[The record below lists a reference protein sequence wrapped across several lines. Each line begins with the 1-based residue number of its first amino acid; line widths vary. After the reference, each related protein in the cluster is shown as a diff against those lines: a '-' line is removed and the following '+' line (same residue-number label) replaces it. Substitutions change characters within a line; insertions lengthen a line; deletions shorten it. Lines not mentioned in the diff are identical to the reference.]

1 MSNEF
6 GKLEEITDLR
16 DYWKNE
22 ASDFTPWLA
31 KEENISLLSE
41 AIGLDITVEE
51 RESNVGDFNVDIY
64 ASETETDRKIII
76 ENQLEAT
83 NHDHLGK
90 LITYASGKEA
100 NIIIWIVKEAREEHR
115 AAIEWLNNHT
125 DKEIGFFLCEIKIY
139 KIENSKPAVKF
150 EVIQRPNEWAKEVKN
165 NDLNPTEQLRYEYWT
180 AYNDYAFK
188 NPKYKKEEFKKIA
201 PSKRPY
207 MRLKIGISNCSIR
220 VWQTRKDNSIKI
232 ELRIHDNKEL
242 FNKLIKC
249 KDDIE
254 REIGFK
260 FDWQELSKKA
270 RKDGKTSRIITQKS
284 VEFDNKEKW
293 NEQFDWIIDTVIKMK
308 KTFTKYI

>member
-6 GKLEEITDLR
+6 GRLEEITDLR

-188 NPKYKKEEFKKIA
+188 NTEYKKEFKEIA
-201 PSKRPY
+201 PSKRPH
-207 MRLKIGISNCSIR
+207 MGLRIGRANCNIE

-232 ELRIHDNKEL
+232 ELRIYDNSEL
-242 FNKLIKC
+242 FDELHDKKA
-249 KDDIE
+249 DIE
-254 REIGFK
+254 KEAEIK
-260 FDWQELSKKA
+260 FDWQKLPKNNEKIC
-270 RKDGKTSRIITQKS
+270 RIITQKS

>member
-165 NDLNPTEQLRYEYWT
+165 NDLNPTEQLRYEYWA

-188 NPKYKKEEFKKIA
+188 NTEYKKEFKEIA
-201 PSKRPY
+201 PSNKPHMGLR
-207 MRLKIGISNCSIR
+207 IGKANCNIE

-232 ELRIHDNKEL
+232 ELRIYDNSEL
-242 FNKLIKC
+242 FDELHDKKA
-249 KDDIE
+249 DIE
-254 REIGFK
+254 KEAEIE
-260 FDWQELSKKA
+260 FDWQKLPKNNEKIC
-270 RKDGKTSRIITQKS
+270 RIITQKS

>member
-1 MSNEF
+1 MSKEF

-22 ASDFTPWLA
+22 ATDFTPWLA

-41 AIGLDITVEE
+41 AIGIDITVEE

-83 NHDHLGK
+83 DHDHLGK

-150 EVIQRPNEWAKEVKN
+150 EVIQRPNEWAKEIKN
-165 NDLNPTEQLRYEYWT
+165 MDLTQTEQLRYEYWT
-180 AYNDYAFK
+180 AYNDYAFNNTK
-188 NPKYKKEEFKKIA
+188 NIEYAKTFGKRK
-201 PSKRPY
+201 PSTHHW
-207 MRLKIGISNCSIR
+207 MQLSIGHSNCRISILQIHKR
-220 VWQTRKDNSIKI
+220 NAINI
-232 ELRIHDNKEL
+232 EFYIEHDKEL
-242 FNKLIKC
+242 FNRLFDK

-254 REIGFK
+254 KDTGIK
-260 FDWQELSKKA
+260 FYWKELPDKKA
-270 RKDGKTSRIITQKS
+270 SRIITEKF

-293 NEQFDWIIDTVIKMK
+293 EEQFDWIIETAIKMK

>member
-1 MSNEF
+1 MSKEF

-22 ASDFTPWLA
+22 ATDFTPWLA

-41 AIGLDITVEE
+41 AIGIDITVEE

-83 NHDHLGK
+83 DHDHLGK

-150 EVIQRPNEWAKEVKN
+150 EVIQRPNEWAKEIKN
-165 NDLNPTEQLRYEYWT
+165 MDLTQTEQLRYEYWT
-180 AYNDYAFK
+180 AYNDYAFNNTK
-188 NPKYKKEEFKKIA
+188 NIEYVKTFGKRK
-201 PSKRPY
+201 PSTHHW
-207 MRLKIGISNCSIR
+207 MQLSIGYSNCRISILQIHKR
-220 VWQTRKDNSIKI
+220 NAINI
-232 ELRIHDNKEL
+232 EFYIEHDKEL
-242 FNKLIKC
+242 FNRLFDK

-254 REIGFK
+254 KDTGIK
-260 FDWQELSKKA
+260 FYWKELPDKKA
-270 RKDGKTSRIITQKS
+270 SRIITEKS

-293 NEQFDWIIDTVIKMK
+293 EEQFDWIMETAIKMK

>member
-1 MSNEF
+1 MSKEF

-22 ASDFTPWLA
+22 ATDFTPWLA

-41 AIGLDITVEE
+41 AVGLDITVEE
-51 RESNVGDFNVDIY
+51 IESNVGDFNVDIY

-150 EVIQRPNEWAKEVKN
+150 EVIQRPNEWAKEIKN
-165 NDLNPTEQLRYEYWT
+165 MDLTQTEQLRYEYWT

-188 NPKYKKEEFKKIA
+188 DTQSEYAKNFGKRK
-201 PSKRPY
+201 PSTHHW
-207 MRLKIGISNCSIR
+207 MRLSIGHSNCRISILQIHKR
-220 VWQTRKDNSIKI
+220 NSINI
-232 ELRIHDNKEL
+232 EFYIKHDKEL
-242 FNKLIKC
+242 FNRLFDK

-254 REIGFK
+254 KDTGIK
-260 FDWQELSKKA
+260 FYWKELPDKKA
-270 RKDGKTSRIITQKS
+270 SRIITEKS

-293 NEQFDWIIDTVIKMK
+293 EEQFDWIIETAIKMK

>member
-1 MSNEF
+1 MSKEF
-6 GKLEEITDLR
+6 GKLEEITELR

-22 ASDFTPWLA
+22 ATDFTPWLF
-31 KEENISLLSE
+31 KNISLLSE

-83 NHDHLGK
+83 DHDHLGK

-150 EVIQRPNEWAKEVKN
+150 EVIQRPNEWAKEIKN
-165 NDLNPTEQLRYEYWT
+165 MDLNPTEQLRYEYWT
-180 AYNDYAFK
+180 AYNDYAFNNTK
-188 NPKYKKEEFKKIA
+188 NIEYTKNFGKRK
-201 PSKRPY
+201 PSKFPY
-207 MRLKIGISNCSIR
+207 MGLSIGSSDCNIV
-220 VWQTRKDNSIKI
+220 VWQTRRDNNIKI
-232 ELRIHDNKEL
+232 ELRIYDNKEL
-242 FNKLIKC
+242 FDKLFNDKDNIESESGLLFNWQGLPKNNKKILC
-249 KDDIE
+249 
-254 REIGFK
+254 
-260 FDWQELSKKA
+260 
-270 RKDGKTSRIITQKS
+270 RIIVQKE

-293 NEQFDWIIDTVIKMK
+293 TEQFDWIMETAIKMK

>member
-1 MSNEF
+1 MSKEF

-22 ASDFTPWLA
+22 ATDFTPWLA

-41 AIGLDITVEE
+41 AIGIDITVEE

-83 NHDHLGK
+83 DHDHLGK

-150 EVIQRPNEWAKEVKN
+150 EVIQRPNEWTKEIKN
-165 NDLNPTEQLRYEYWT
+165 MDLNPTEQLRYEYWT
-180 AYNDYAFK
+180 AYNDYAFNNTK
-188 NPKYKKEEFKKIA
+188 NIEYAKNFGKRK
-201 PSKRPY
+201 PSKFPY
-207 MRLKIGISNCSIR
+207 MGLSIGNSDCNIV

-232 ELRIHDNKEL
+232 ELRIYDNKGLFDKL
-242 FNKLIKC
+242 FNHK
-249 KDDIE
+249 
-254 REIGFK
+254 
-260 FDWQELSKKA
+260 
-270 RKDGKTSRIITQKS
+270 
-284 VEFDNKEKW
+284 
-293 NEQFDWIIDTVIKMK
+293 
-308 KTFTKYI
+308 

>member
-1 MSNEF
+1 MSKEF

-41 AIGLDITVEE
+41 AIGLDITIEE

-83 NHDHLGK
+83 DHDHLGK

-139 KIENSKPAVKF
+139 KIETSKPAVKF
-150 EVIQRPNEWAKEVKN
+150 EVIQRPNEWAKEIKN
-165 NDLNPTEQLRYEYWT
+165 MDLTQTEQLRYEYWT
-180 AYNDYAFK
+180 AYNDYAFNNAK
-188 NPKYKKEEFKKIA
+188 NIEYAKIFGKRK
-201 PSKRPY
+201 PSKSPSMGLR
-207 MRLKIGISNCSIR
+207 IGKSNCNIE

-232 ELRIHDNKEL
+232 ELRIYDNKEL
-242 FNKLIKC
+242 FDELFNYKEN
-249 KDDIE
+249 IE
-254 REIGFK
+254 SETGLEFE
-260 FDWQELSKKA
+260 WQELPKNNEKI
-270 RKDGKTSRIITQKS
+270 SRIIIQKK
-284 VEFDNKEKW
+284 VDFDNKEKW
-293 NEQFDWIIDTVIKMK
+293 EEQFDWIIDTAIKMK

>member
-1 MSNEF
+1 MSKEF

-41 AIGLDITVEE
+41 AIGLDITIEE

-83 NHDHLGK
+83 DHDHLGK

-150 EVIQRPNEWAKEVKN
+150 EVIQRPNEWAKEIKN
-165 NDLNPTEQLRYEYWT
+165 MDLTQTEQLRYEYWT
-180 AYNDYAFK
+180 AYNDYAFNNAK
-188 NPKYKKEEFKKIA
+188 NIEYAKIFGKRK
-201 PSKRPY
+201 PSKSPSMGLR
-207 MRLKIGISNCSIR
+207 IGKSNCNIE

-232 ELRIHDNKEL
+232 ELRIYDNKEL
-242 FNKLIKC
+242 FDELFNYKEN
-249 KDDIE
+249 IE
-254 REIGFK
+254 SETGLEFE
-260 FDWQELSKKA
+260 WQELPKNNEKI
-270 RKDGKTSRIITQKS
+270 SRIIIQKK
-284 VEFDNKEKW
+284 VDFDNKEKW
-293 NEQFDWIIDTVIKMK
+293 EEQFDWIIDTAIKMK

>member
-1 MSNEF
+1 MSKEF

-41 AIGLDITVEE
+41 AIGLDITIEE

-83 NHDHLGK
+83 DHDHLGK

-150 EVIQRPNEWAKEVKN
+150 EVIQRPNEWAKEIKN
-165 NDLNPTEQLRYEYWT
+165 MDLTQTEQ
-180 AYNDYAFK
+180 
-188 NPKYKKEEFKKIA
+188 
-201 PSKRPY
+201 
-207 MRLKIGISNCSIR
+207 
-220 VWQTRKDNSIKI
+220 
-232 ELRIHDNKEL
+232 
-242 FNKLIKC
+242 
-249 KDDIE
+249 
-254 REIGFK
+254 
-260 FDWQELSKKA
+260 
-270 RKDGKTSRIITQKS
+270 
-284 VEFDNKEKW
+284 
-293 NEQFDWIIDTVIKMK
+293 
-308 KTFTKYI
+308 

>member
-1 MSNEF
+1 MSKEF
-6 GKLEEITDLR
+6 GKLEEITELR

-22 ASDFTPWLA
+22 ATDFTPWLF
-31 KEENISLLSE
+31 KNISLLSE

-83 NHDHLGK
+83 DHDHLGK

-150 EVIQRPNEWAKEVKN
+150 EVIQRPNEWAKEIKN
-165 NDLNPTEQLRYEYWT
+165 MDLNPTEQLRYEYWT
-180 AYNDYAFK
+180 AYNDYAFNNTK
-188 NPKYKKEEFKKIA
+188 NIEYTKNFGKRK
-201 PSKRPY
+201 PSKFPY
-207 MRLKIGISNCSIR
+207 MGLSIGSSDCNIV
-220 VWQTRKDNSIKI
+220 VWQTRRDNNIKI
-232 ELRIHDNKEL
+232 ELRIYDNKEL
-242 FNKLIKC
+242 FDKLFNDKDNIESESGLLFNWQGLPKNNKKIC
-249 KDDIE
+249 
-254 REIGFK
+254 
-260 FDWQELSKKA
+260 
-270 RKDGKTSRIITQKS
+270 RIIVQKE

-293 NEQFDWIIDTVIKMK
+293 TEQFDWIMETAIKMK

>member
-1 MSNEF
+1 MSKEF

-22 ASDFTPWLA
+22 ATDFTPWLA

-41 AIGLDITVEE
+41 AVGLDITVEE

-150 EVIQRPNEWAKEVKN
+150 EVIQRPNEWTKEIKN
-165 NDLNPTEQLRYEYWT
+165 MDLTQTEQLRYEYWT
-180 AYNDYAFK
+180 AYNDYAFNNTK
-188 NPKYKKEEFKKIA
+188 NIEYAKNFGKRK
-201 PSKRPY
+201 PSTHHW
-207 MRLKIGISNCSIR
+207 MRLSIGHSNCRISILQIHKR
-220 VWQTRKDNSIKI
+220 NSINI
-232 ELRIHDNKEL
+232 EFYIKHDKEL
-242 FNKLIKC
+242 FNRLFDK

-254 REIGFK
+254 KDTGIK
-260 FDWQELSKKA
+260 FYWKELPDKKA
-270 RKDGKTSRIITQKS
+270 SRIITEKS

-293 NEQFDWIIDTVIKMK
+293 EEQFDWIIETAIKMK

>member
-1 MSNEF
+1 MSKEF

-22 ASDFTPWLA
+22 ATDFTPWLV

-83 NHDHLGK
+83 DHDHLGK

-150 EVIQRPNEWAKEVKN
+150 EVIQRPNEWAKEIKN
-165 NDLNPTEQLRYEYWT
+165 MDLTQTEQLRYEYWT

-188 NPKYKKEEFKKIA
+188 DAQSEYAKNFGKRK
-201 PSKRPY
+201 PSKFPY
-207 MRLKIGISNCSIR
+207 MGLSIGSSDSNIV
-220 VWQTRKDNSIKI
+220 VWQTRKDNTIKI
-232 ELRIHDNKEL
+232 ELRIYDNKEL
-242 FNKLIKC
+242 FDKLFNHKE
-249 KDDIE
+249 DIE
-254 REIGFK
+254 SEAGLE
-260 FDWQELSKKA
+260 FDWKKLP
-270 RKDGKTSRIITQKS
+270 KNNEKICRIIIQKE
-284 VEFDNKEKW
+284 VEFNNKEKW
-293 NEQFDWIIDTVIKMK
+293 EEQFDWIMGTAIKMK

>member
-1 MSNEF
+1 MNKEF

-22 ASDFTPWLA
+22 ATDFTPWLA

-41 AIGLDITVEE
+41 AVGLDITVEE

-83 NHDHLGK
+83 DHDHLGK

-150 EVIQRPNEWAKEVKN
+150 EVIQRPNEWAKEIKN
-165 NDLNPTEQLRYEYWT
+165 MDLNPTEQLRYEYWT

-188 NPKYKKEEFKKIA
+188 DAQSEYAKTFGKRK
-201 PSKRPY
+201 PSTHHW
-207 MRLKIGISNCSIR
+207 MQLSIGHSNCRISILQIHKR
-220 VWQTRKDNSIKI
+220 NAINI
-232 ELRIHDNKEL
+232 EFYIEHDKEL
-242 FNKLIKC
+242 FNRLFDK

-254 REIGFK
+254 KDTGIK
-260 FDWQELSKKA
+260 FYWKELPDKKA
-270 RKDGKTSRIITQKS
+270 SRIITEKS

-293 NEQFDWIIDTVIKMK
+293 DEQFDWIMETAIKMK

>member
-1 MSNEF
+1 MSKEF

-22 ASDFTPWLA
+22 ATDFTPWLA

-41 AIGLDITVEE
+41 AVGLDITVEE

-83 NHDHLGK
+83 DHDHLGK

-150 EVIQRPNEWAKEVKN
+150 EVIQRLNEWTKEIKN
-165 NDLNPTEQLRYEYWT
+165 MDLNPTEQLRYEYWT

-188 NPKYKKEEFKKIA
+188 DAQSEYAKNFGKRK
-201 PSKRPY
+201 PSKFPY
-207 MRLKIGISNCSIR
+207 MGLSIGNSDCNIV

-232 ELRIHDNKEL
+232 ELRIYDNKGLFDKL
-242 FNKLIKC
+242 FNHKE
-249 KDDIE
+249 DIE
-254 REIGFK
+254 SEAGLQ
-260 FDWQELSKKA
+260 FDWQELPKNNKKIC
-270 RKDGKTSRIITQKS
+270 RIIIQKS
-284 VEFDNKEKW
+284 SVKFENKEKW
-293 NEQFDWIIDTVIKMK
+293 EEQFDWIIETAIKMK

>member
-16 DYWKNE
+16 DFWKNE

-165 NDLNPTEQLRYEYWT
+165 KDLTQTQQLRYEYWM

-188 NPKYKKEEFKKIA
+188 NTEYKKEEFKKIA

>member
-1 MSNEF
+1 MSKEF

-41 AIGLDITVEE
+41 AIGLDITIEE

-76 ENQLEAT
+76 ENQLDAT
-83 NHDHLGK
+83 DHDHLGK

-139 KIENSKPAVKF
+139 KIETSKPAVKF
-150 EVIQRPNEWAKEVKN
+150 EVIQRPNEWAKEIKN
-165 NDLNPTEQLRYEYWT
+165 MDLTQTEQLRYEYWT
-180 AYNDYAFK
+180 AYNDYAFNNAK
-188 NPKYKKEEFKKIA
+188 NIEYAKIFGKRK
-201 PSKRPY
+201 PSKSPSMGLR
-207 MRLKIGISNCSIR
+207 IGKSNCNIE

-232 ELRIHDNKEL
+232 ELRIYDNKEL
-242 FNKLIKC
+242 FDELFNYKEN
-249 KDDIE
+249 IE
-254 REIGFK
+254 SETGLEFE
-260 FDWQELSKKA
+260 WQELPKNNEKI
-270 RKDGKTSRIITQKS
+270 SRIIIQKK
-284 VEFDNKEKW
+284 VDFDNKEKW
-293 NEQFDWIIDTVIKMK
+293 EEQFDWIIDTAIKMK

>member
-1 MSNEF
+1 MGNEF

-165 NDLNPTEQLRYEYWT
+165 KDLTQTQQLRYEYWM

-188 NPKYKKEEFKKIA
+188 DAQSEYAKTFGKRK
-201 PSKRPY
+201 PSTNHW
-207 MRLKIGISNCSIR
+207 MQLSIGHSNCRISILQIQKR
-220 VWQTRKDNSIKI
+220 NAINI
-232 ELRIHDNKEL
+232 EFYIENDKEL
-242 FNKLIKC
+242 FKRLFDK

-254 REIGFK
+254 KDTGIK
-260 FDWQELSKKA
+260 FYWKELPDKIA
-270 RKDGKTSRIITQKS
+270 SRIITEKY
-284 VEFDNKEKW
+284 VEFDSKEKW

>member
-1 MSNEF
+1 MNKEF

-22 ASDFTPWLA
+22 ATDFTPWLA

-41 AIGLDITVEE
+41 AIGIDITVEE

-83 NHDHLGK
+83 DHDHLGK
-90 LITYASGKEA
+90 LTTYASGKEA

-150 EVIQRPNEWAKEVKN
+150 EVIQRPNEWTKEIKN
-165 NDLNPTEQLRYEYWT
+165 MDLNPTEQLRHEYWT

-188 NPKYKKEEFKKIA
+188 DAQSEYAKNFGKRK
-201 PSKRPY
+201 PSKSPSMGLR
-207 MRLKIGISNCSIR
+207 IGISNCNIE
-220 VWQTRKDNSIKI
+220 VWQTRKYNSIKI
-232 ELRIHDNKEL
+232 ELRIYDNEEIFDNL
-242 FNKLIKC
+242 FNYKEN
-249 KDDIE
+249 IE
-254 REIGFK
+254 NEAGLQ
-260 FDWQELSKKA
+260 FDWQKLPKNNEKI
-270 RKDGKTSRIITQKS
+270 SRVIIQKE
-284 VEFDNKEKW
+284 VDFDNKEKW
-293 NEQFDWIIDTVIKMK
+293 DEQFDWIMETAIKMK

>member
-1 MSNEF
+1 MSKEF

-22 ASDFTPWLA
+22 ATDFTPWLA

-41 AIGLDITVEE
+41 AIGIDITVEE
-51 RESNVGDFNVDIY
+51 RESNVGDFSVDIY

-150 EVIQRPNEWAKEVKN
+150 EVIQRPNEWAKEIKN
-165 NDLNPTEQLRYEYWT
+165 MDLTQTEQLRYEYWT

-188 NPKYKKEEFKKIA
+188 DAQSEYAKNFGKRK
-201 PSKRPY
+201 PSTHHW
-207 MRLKIGISNCSIR
+207 MRLSIGHSNCRISILQIHKR
-220 VWQTRKDNSIKI
+220 NSINI
-232 ELRIHDNKEL
+232 EFYIKHDKEL
-242 FNKLIKC
+242 FNRLFDK

-254 REIGFK
+254 KDTGIK
-260 FDWQELSKKA
+260 FYWKELPDKKA
-270 RKDGKTSRIITQKS
+270 SRIITEKS

-293 NEQFDWIIDTVIKMK
+293 EEQFDWIMETAIKMK